1 MHSGC
6 SGCSAFHIH
15 MYLIYLDL
23 QWPTLDVLLTV
34 QPRTPL
40 GKLSLSLGEWV
51 IQHKCLTMPAW
62 DDRKD
67 RVVSSDGREVMQ
79 FLGLSHNEFV

>member
-1 MHSGC
+1 MCILAALAAISHV
-6 SGCSAFHIH
+6 
-15 MYLIYLDL
+15 LDL
-23 QWPTLDVLLTV
+23 QRPTLDVLLTV

-40 GKLSLSLGEWV
+40 KKLSLGEWV
-51 IQHKCLTMPAW
+51 IQHKCLTMPPCVHRVR

-79 FLGLSHNEFV
+79 FHWTLAQ